1 LVLEWGEVVVSLI
14 NPLTQEISAKVVYY
28 GPGLSGKT
36 TSLKYIYGAVRPER
50 RGELVSLA
58 TEGDR
63 TIFFDFLPL
72 HVERV
77 RGMSVRL
84 QLYTVP
90 GQIFYAGTRKLV
102 LNGAD
107 GVVFVADSQPA
118 ARQANKESLAS
129 LRNNL
134 SEMGLDLEMFPVV
147 MQYNKRDMDGVMGV
161 REMGAD
167 LNWIGCPE
175 FETAATSGEGV
186 LPALKEIVKSVVRSL
201 WAQNAAPRSTRLVSE
216 TAERE
221 STLADRISSVTE
233 NRPVSSIP
241 PPRAGER
248 QEPSLVPTARLVSFA
263 PLWKGRDATVVTTVE
278 EAIAE
283 GDHSQAVRLAAAG
296 LADILALVPGPSG
309 EGVFAKVGLLGL
321 DGRDY
326 LRLCRLAAAPD
337 AVLGV
342 EEALFSLHVLVGAHL
357 KATSL

>member
-1 LVLEWGEVVVSLI
+1 VSLI
-14 NPLTQEISAKVVYY
+14 NPLSQEISAKVVYY

-36 TSLKYIYGAVRPER
+36 TSLKYIYTAVRPER

-107 GVVFVADSQPA
+107 GVVFVADSLPA
-118 ARQANKESLAS
+118 ARQANKESFAS

-134 SEMGLDLEMFPVV
+134 SEMGLDLEMFPLVI
-147 MQYNKRDMDGVMGV
+147 QYNKRDVDGIMSV
-161 REMGAD
+161 REMSAD

-175 FETAATSGEGV
+175 FETAATTGQGV

-216 TAERE
+216 TTERE
-221 STLADRISSVTE
+221 STLADRISFVAESRPQSTIPPAAVTVTE
-233 NRPVSSIP
+233 R
-241 PPRAGER
+241 E
-248 QEPSLVPTARLVSFA
+248 QPSVLPTPRLVSFA
-263 PLWKGRDATVVTTVE
+263 PLWKDRDAGVVTSVE

-283 GDHSQAVRLAAAG
+283 GDYSQAVRLATAG
-296 LADILALVPGPSG
+296 LADILESVPGPGG
-309 EGVFAKVGLLGL
+309 EGVYAKVALLGL

-326 LRLCRLAAAPD
+326 LKLCRLAAAPD
-337 AVLGV
+337 AALMA
-342 EEALFSLHVLVGAHL
+342 EDALFALHFLVGAHL
-357 KATSL
+357 KVISV